1 MQVYRENGVLPTS
14 QRFFAAPSA
23 MARRVFFYVTRCG
36 RYEYDEHFFFQ
47 DDCGVARLDSHR
59 NFFLLYLKS
68 GHMHFQLQST
78 AFTLQAGQLALVDC
92 RAPHAFF
99 TDGPAASL
107 WLHFDGALSP
117 ALFSEILSLHG
128 GRQNMDLPPESPI
141 PGQIDAVI
149 DAVASGSASEAVRS
163 QQLYGILCALL
174 LPTQPSER
182 AASPVETA
190 MAYIQSH
197 LAQPISVPQLAA
209 AVNLSSSHFSRLFRA
224 SAGLSP
230 HAYIV
235 QRRIDAAK
243 HLLLTTDLTVKEI
256 ACRTGYRSE
265 VNFIV
270 SFTKKVGLSPT
281 AFRTRQ

>member
-1 MQVYRENGVLPTS
+1 MQVYRESGVLLTS
-14 QRFFAAPSA
+14 QRFFAAPSP

-36 RYEYDEHFFFQ
+36 RYEYDEHFSFQ
-47 DDCGVARLDSHR
+47 DDCSVARLDSHR

-68 GHMHFQLQST
+68 GRMHFQLQNT

-107 WLHFDGALSP
+107 WLHFDGALAP
-117 ALFSEILSLHG
+117 ALFTEILSLHD
-128 GRQNMDLPPESPI
+128 GRQNIVLPPESPI
-141 PGQIDAVI
+141 PDQIDAVI
-149 DAVASGSASEAVRS
+149 DAVASGSASEAMRS
-163 QQLYGILCALL
+163 QQLYGILCGLL
-174 LPTQPSER
+174 LPPQPPDR
-182 AASPVETA
+182 TAGPVETA
-190 MAYIQSH
+190 MAYIQTH

-209 AVNLSSSHFSRLFRA
+209 AVNLSSSHFSRLFR
-224 SAGLSP
+224 SSTGHSP

-235 QRRIDAAK
+235 LRRIDAAK

-270 SFTKKVGLSPT
+270 SFTGKVGLSPT